1 VRFRAA
7 GPYRVAQA
15 DQRQPIRPL
24 AGEQHRHLARGQQLP
39 RVLGQGRDAG
49 RRFRVLA
56 VEVVQQARDRGG
68 VLGACTADLD
78 GLLAHRHSF
87 PINGPGVGPGY
98 EADHVVGQYGWLV
111 SQLGPSSSALDLAA
125 ALRARELSAVELLEA
140 CLSAVDERNPELN
153 AVTWRDDE
161 AARAAARD
169 ADARI
174 AAGEEAPFLGVPI
187 PVKDLT
193 AVAGWP
199 VTYASNGAPGGLSE
213 QSELVVESLVAA
225 GFVLC
230 GRTNTP
236 EFGTI
241 TVAENDRFG
250 PSRNPWDPSR
260 SPGGSSG
267 GAAAAVAGGMFPI
280 AHANDGGG
288 SIRIPAAYCGLVG
301 LKSSRGRIPRRAQ
314 AWMGAVVEGVT
325 TRTVADAA
333 TALDLTAGP
342 DPLAWNNAIPPARPF
357 AEELG
362 ADPGRLRI
370 GLMAAAP
377 LGIPTAQDCVD
388 AARDA
393 AALLEELGHELIEVE
408 VPTISEELVPAFT
421 VMAAA
426 GLADYEGV
434 DWELVEPHNR
444 HSHDAAVNQISAYD
458 YVVAAQA
465 LERISRREVARW
477 GRDFD
482 VLLTPTSA
490 ILPPLAGTVLA
501 AQHAAP
507 EAATFDTVA
516 SVVFAAFGNV
526 TGLPAISLPL
536 YWTEQGLPV
545 GAMLTGAPF
554 DEATLIRLGAQLEA
568 ARPWAERVPAT
579 ASA

>member
-1 VRFRAA
+1 M
-7 GPYRVAQA
+7 
-15 DQRQPIRPL
+15 
-24 AGEQHRHLARGQQLP
+24 
-39 RVLGQGRDAG
+39 
-49 RRFRVLA
+49 
-56 VEVVQQARDRGG
+56 
-68 VLGACTADLD
+68 
-78 GLLAHRHSF
+78 
-87 PINGPGVGPGY
+87 
-98 EADHVVGQYGWLV
+98 
-111 SQLGPSSSALDLAA
+111 SQLGPTSSAVDLAA
-125 ALRARELSAVELLEA
+125 ALRARELSAVELLDA
-140 CLSAVDERNPELN
+140 CLAMVDDRNPELN
-153 AVTWRDDE
+153 AVVWRDDE

-169 ADARI
+169 ADSRL
-174 AAGEEAPFLGVPI
+174 AAGDDAPFLGVPI
-187 PVKDLT
+187 PIKDLT
-193 AVAGWP
+193 PVAGWP
-199 VTYASNGAPGGLSE
+199 LTFGSKGAPAGVGE
-213 QSELVVESLVAA
+213 ESELVVESLLAA

-250 PSRNPWDPSR
+250 PSRNPWDTSR

-288 SIRIPAAYCGLVG
+288 SIRIPSAYCGLVG

-333 TALDLTAGP
+333 TNLDLTAGP

-357 AEELG
+357 AAELG
-362 ADPGRLRI
+362 EGPGRLRI
-370 GLMAAAP
+370 GLMAQAP

-388 AARDA
+388 AARDV
-393 AALLEELGHELIEVE
+393 AALLEELGHEVSEVE
-408 VPTISEELVPAFT
+408 VPTISAELVPAFT

-434 DWELVEPHNR
+434 DWDLVEPHNH
-444 HSHDAAVNQISAYD
+444 HSYKAASNEISAYD
-458 YVVAAQA
+458 YVVAAQT
-465 LERISRREVARW
+465 LEKLSREEVARW

-490 ILPPLAGTVLA
+490 ILPPLVGSVLE

-507 EAATFDTVA
+507 EAATFDVVA
-516 SVVFAAFGNV
+516 SVVFAAYGNV

-536 YWTEQGLPV
+536 YWTTEGVPV
-545 GAMLTGAPF
+545 GTMLTGAPF

-568 ARPWAERVPAT
+568 ARPWAERLAPSLST
-579 ASA
+579 ASATARSSSRT